1 MQIYNAISMMNKN
14 SLIIVSV
21 ILLLCSG
28 NTTAINHQERS
39 QTIYGRYGIQ
49 YQESRED
56 YKKYMGREFA
66 YMPESTDLFKLRLFP
81 YDKYHKTYFIN
92 YLNAFKKLSIGL
104 CPTDNIDKISKIKV
118 DFIDSEQSVRN
129 LPLVFMDL
137 IETELEEAKGKSFS
151 REGVKNTFTI
161 VDTKFE
167 KLTDKSTHKS
177 IVYYIRDD
185 HSGNT
190 HRISNMDED
199 YTALPRIL
207 YKHRNLAS
215 LVSVE
220 KSSGSSKQ
228 NGKVKKEI
236 QKDSLAFAY
245 SDSLLSVVIVA
256 GYSDLYFIIKNNS
269 NNSIKVYWN
278 EASFVGTDGFTSK
291 IMHSGIKY
299 IEREKMQTPTTII
312 AGASLADCVVP
323 INNVELVGN
332 DWKERPLFD
341 HTTPI
346 YEAQYM
352 KLMLPILVN
361 GVMNEYL
368 FTFKVCDEY
377 TFPGVIKNEEVEPT
391 IPNNYYLPY
400 LIDV

>member
-1 MQIYNAISMMNKN
+1 M
-14 SLIIVSV
+14 
-21 ILLLCSG
+21 
-28 NTTAINHQERS
+28 
-39 QTIYGRYGIQ
+39 
-49 YQESRED
+49 
-56 YKKYMGREFA
+56 
-66 YMPESTDLFKLRLFP
+66 
-81 YDKYHKTYFIN
+81 
-92 YLNAFKKLSIGL
+92 AF
-104 CPTDNIDKISKIKV
+104 V
-118 DFIDSEQSVRN
+118 
-129 LPLVFMDL
+129 
-137 IETELEEAKGKSFS
+137 
-151 REGVKNTFTI
+151 
-161 VDTKFE
+161 
-167 KLTDKSTHKS
+167 
-177 IVYYIRDD
+177 
-185 HSGNT
+185 
-190 HRISNMDED
+190 
-199 YTALPRIL
+199 
-207 YKHRNLAS
+207 
-215 LVSVE
+215 
-220 KSSGSSKQ
+220 
-228 NGKVKKEI
+228 
-236 QKDSLAFAY
+236 Y
-245 SDSLLSVVIVA
+245 SDSVLSIVIMA
-256 GYSDLYFIIKNNS
+256 DYSDLCFIIKNNS

-323 INNVELVGN
+323 INNVELLGGE
-332 DWKERPLFD
+332 WKERPLFD